1 MKKFRFLTL
10 SLFITFITVNYPFLA
25 AIAQLSKGTAGFSS
39 GAGTTTTNNT
49 VFSMPANLGNQDT
62 NESTQT
68 VEDPL
73 SNFSQGNNNQ
83 REISRIVTDPPAIIY
98 TEQFST
104 RDFQRYLNLSPRPE
118 ITLAQTKSF
127 LRKVNAVSGIN
138 PALIYIS
145 FSTPPIIQTASN
157 VSNTTTQPNNE
168 LQILIVTQAG
178 ALPIIAVPGVTYEE
192 MLKVVRKLE
201 NNLSN
206 KTEGQDF
213 LPQASQLYEWI
224 IFPIQQQLQKQKID
238 SLSFVLDSGLRT
250 LPIAALYNAQTNQFV
265 IENYSVSLM
274 PSLSLT
280 DLTPRARQDINNS
293 QVLAMGADSFPDQK
307 PLPAVPFELSE
318 ITQKLLTGEIFLNKN
333 FTVDNFKKAFETQK
347 FNIVH
352 LATHGEFKSGS
363 RANSYIYFSDQ
374 KLNLD
379 QFSALGL
386 DSPKVDL
393 LVLSACKTALGDP
406 QAELGFAGLAVKTGV
421 RTALGSLWYVS
432 DEGTLALMA
441 LFYNQLK
448 TAQTKTEALR
458 KAQLALLN
466 GKYEIVGQE
475 LILDGSIRL
484 TLSPQLLNTFKQ
496 NLRHPYYWSAFTLIG
511 NPW

>member
-10 SLFITFITVNYPFLA
+10 FLFITFIIVNYPFLA

-49 VFSMPANLGNQDT
+49 VFSMPANLGNQDST
-62 NESTQT
+62 ESKT
-68 VEDPL
+68 VEDL
-73 SNFSQGNNNQ
+73 LANFKQGNNNQ
-83 REISRIVTDPPAIIY
+83 RKISRIVTDPPAIISI
-98 TEQFST
+98 EQFST
-104 RDFQRYLNLSPRPE
+104 RNFQNYFNLSPRPE
-118 ITLAQTKSF
+118 ITLEQTKSF
-127 LRKVNAVSGIN
+127 LKKVNAVSGIH
-138 PALIYIS
+138 PALIYIF
-145 FSTPPIIQTASN
+145 FSTPPIIENASN
-157 VSNTTTQPNNE
+157 VSNTTTQSNNE
-168 LQILIVTQAG
+168 LQILIVTQSG
-178 ALPIIAVPGVTYEE
+178 ALPIIAVPGVTYGE
-192 MLKVVRKLE
+192 MLKVVRNLE

-206 KTEGQDF
+206 KSEDQDF

-224 IFPIQQQLQKQKID
+224 IAPIQQQLQKQKID
-238 SLSFVLDSGLRT
+238 SLSFILNSGLRT
-250 LPIAALYNAQTNQFV
+250 LPIAALYNAQTKQFV

-293 QVLAMGADSFPDQK
+293 QVLAMGADNFPDQM

-318 ITQKLLTGEIFLNKN
+318 ITQKLLTGEIFLNKD

-363 RANSYIYFSDQ
+363 SANSYIYFSDQ

-379 QFSALGL
+379 QFAALGL

-393 LVLSACKTALGDP
+393 LVLSACKTALGDL

-448 TAQTKTEALR
+448 TTQTKTEAFR

-466 GKYEIVGQE
+466 GKYKIVGQE
-475 LILDGSIRL
+475 LILDGNIRL
-484 TLSPQLLNTFKQ
+484 TLPHQLLDTFKQ